1 MTTKKECLIYMRTST
16 LTNVKG
22 DSVKRQKSSIMKWV
36 KSNGYSVRGEYWDVE
51 SGSKDTMDRP
61 EFMRMISDSERMG
74 IRVLVFSDQSRLSR
88 DIIVQESTFRLLS
101 SRGYSLVSSENPESF
116 IEDSL
121 RSIEVIAYAT
131 ILFGILL
138 YVSSIQSKDN
148 KDQKDLNFLDSL
160 IIGLGQCFALIPG
173 ASRSGVTMMSA
184 LFLGYKANFCA
195 KYSFL
200 LSIPTITAISV
211 VEIIGISQTDYS
223 LSFHLLLAM
232 VISFLFAF
240 FTISFFLKALER
252 IGLTPFII
260 YRLILGFILV
270 IFWM

>member
-116 IEDSL
+116 IEDSPTSNLIRQILGSVSEFDKNSTVSKL
-121 RSIEVIAYAT
+121 RVSRVRKREMNRDKGIVTRTRKGKCEGSKRILEVHPE
-131 ILFGILL
+131 LESL
-138 YVSSIQSKDN
+138 VSRLRK
-148 KDQKDLNFLDSL
+148 K
-160 IIGLGQCFALIPG
+160 G
-173 ASRSGVTMMSA
+173 MS
-184 LFLGYKANFCA
+184 YRK
-195 KYSFL
+195 
-200 LSIPTITAISV
+200 IS
-211 VEIIGISQTDYS
+211 E
-223 LSFHLLLAM
+223 
-232 VISFLFAF
+232 
-240 FTISFFLKALER
+240 FLKEEHGYSVSFKSVER
-252 IGLTPFII
+252 ILKDMN
-260 YRLILGFILV
+260 
-270 IFWM
+270 WMKKERRRMRRSETV